1 MFNRRVHTPSLL
13 LNKSYTELNIK
24 QKGVMMKNIRIEDV
38 RFHTSPSAMLR
49 IKTTMAIAPNIR
61 VRLNQTSRTTR
72 RTFEFVA
79 KVNNS
84 RLVRTIGEVGEI
96 SLSKVVS
103 ERNKMMKNIENMK
116 NKSDISVFDYFQNNI
131 GVIGSY
137 NKIFPL
143 LSPIYGK
150 KVRNL
155 TKFDFFSIMEN
166 LAKKDQR
173 NSIEKLLVLA
183 SRLLKNAKLDD
194 IIEVNF
200 FDEVRAKSEEYLA
213 KCSARGTYC
222 WIETDSDLEKLL
234 IFLKNFQFQ
243 NLKNMYKFA
252 VITALRNENCANLH
266 VSNLQNCKD
275 FGPHLRFSNQNTKM
289 KREEFL
295 GLPVSVYEWLESLAK
310 QSKSGYVFENTTTKL
325 AYTQDWVTKQIR
337 TFKPLNL
344 RGMTAKRKYYTF
356 HSLRKLISVYAL
368 QKSILSK
375 YEIDAI
381 QWHRGTSV
389 DQSYFVS
396 SNVQLTRNSIEKW
409 LKFLDEFSQKAVGCD
424 FLEI

>member
-1 MFNRRVHTPSLL
+1 
-13 LNKSYTELNIK
+13 
-24 QKGVMMKNIRIEDV
+24 
-38 RFHTSPSAMLR
+38 
-49 IKTTMAIAPNIR
+49 MAIGPNIR
-61 VRLNQTSRTTR
+61 VRLNKTDKTTR

-79 KVNNS
+79 KINNS
-84 RLVRTIGEVGEI
+84 RIVRTIGEVGAI
-96 SLSKVVS
+96 SLAKVVS
-103 ERNKMMKNIENMK
+103 ERNKLMKNIENMK
-116 NKSDISVFDYFQNNI
+116 NKSDISVQSYYENNI

-137 NKIFPL
+137 RKIFPL
-143 LSPIYGK
+143 LSPLFEK

-183 SRLLKNAKLDD
+183 GKLLKNAKLDD
-194 IIEVNF
+194 IISVNF
-200 FDEVRAKSEEYLA
+200 YDEIKAKSEEYLS
-213 KCSARGTYC
+213 KCTKAGTYT

-252 VITALRNENCANLH
+252 VITALRNENCANLNIE
-266 VSNLQNCKD
+266 NLQNCED
-275 FGPHLRFSNQNTKM
+275 FGQHLRFSIQSTKM

-295 GLPVSVYEWLESLAK
+295 GLPTPVFEWLENLGK
-310 QSKSGYVFENTTTKL
+310 ISKSGYVFENTTTKA

-337 TFKPLNL
+337 LFRPSNL

-356 HSLRKLISVYAL
+356 HSLRKLISVYGI
-368 QKSILSK
+368 QKNILSK
-375 YEIDAI
+375 YEVDAI
-381 QWHRGTSV
+381 QWHKGNSV
-389 DQSYFVS
+389 DQAYFVG
-396 SNVQLTRNSIEKW
+396 SNVQLTRNSLEKW
-409 LKFLDEFSQKAVGCD
+409 FEFLNQISQKAIGCD